1 MTRVADHDKIWD
13 RIICI
18 DLIASFRNVNNKPD
32 FLMTVRLI
40 PVLKYI
46 LLLSVAVFLL
56 YFAFKNVSLAVI
68 FHEMMQANVL
78 WLAVSTAL
86 SFIALISR
94 GYRWKLL
101 IEPLGYQPSLKN
113 TTYAVMVGYLANL
126 AFPRLGEVT
135 RCGSLSTAE
144 NIPFN
149 KLLGTVVVERIIDVI
164 SLLICIMLVA
174 IIEFDRLGNFFKKNF
189 ADPLASKFQKIT
201 SSTSGIIILAVI
213 IIVLGIFSFLFIR
226 YSKRKSGSKWTTM
239 INGFIKG
246 LVSIKHL
253 NKPWLF
259 VFHSVFIWMLYYLS
273 VYVCLFALPFT
284 SHLGLAAALFLLVA
298 GGIGMSAPVQG
309 GIGAYHLLVSQG
321 LLLYGVKLENGL
333 SFATLLHSLQLITV
347 IVTGSA
353 AMLLL
358 FIQRR
363 KQRPDLTAVKPG
375 L

>member
-1 MTRVADHDKIWD
+1 MNLS
-13 RIICI
+13 
-18 DLIASFRNVNNKPD
+18 LIS
-32 FLMTVRLI
+32 
-40 PVLKYI
+40 VLKYI
-46 LLLSVAVFLL
+46 LLLSVAVLL
-56 YFAFKNVSLAVI
+56 LFFAFRNVSIRIIVD
-68 FHEMMQANVL
+68 EMMKANVW
-78 WLAVSTAL
+78 WLLVSTTV

-94 GYRWKLL
+94 AYRWKLL

-149 KLLGTVVVERIIDVI
+149 KLLGTVVVERVIDVI
-164 SLLICIMLVA
+164 SLLMCILLVA
-174 IIEFDRLGNFFKKNF
+174 IIEFNRLGNFFKDNF
-189 ADPLASKFQKIT
+189 SDPLISKLTNFT
-201 SSTSGIIILAVI
+201 SSAIGIITLVMIVIALAVI
-213 IIVLGIFSFLFIR
+213 LSLLIR
-226 YSKRKSGSKWTTM
+226 YSKRKSGSKWTAL

-253 NKPWLF
+253 DKPWLF
-259 VFHSVFIWMLYYLS
+259 IFHSVFIWFLYYLS

-284 SHLGLAAALFLLVA
+284 SHLGPAAALFLLVA

-309 GIGAYHLLVSQG
+309 GIGAYHLMVSQG

-347 IVTGSA
+347 IVTGA
-353 AMLLL
+353 VAMLLL
-358 FIQRR
+358 FIQRKNQKAR
-363 KQRPDLTAVKPG
+363 LAPLNSTP
-375 L
+375 

>member
-1 MTRVADHDKIWD
+1 MNLR
-13 RIICI
+13 
-18 DLIASFRNVNNKPD
+18 LAS
-32 FLMTVRLI
+32 
-40 PVLKYI
+40 VLKYI
-46 LLLSVAVFLL
+46 LLLAVAVLLL
-56 YFAFKNVSLAVI
+56 YFAFKNVSVATI
-68 FHEMMQANVL
+68 FHEMLQANIF
-78 WLAVSTAL
+78 WLGVSTVF
-86 SFIALISR
+86 SFVALISR
-94 GYRWKLL
+94 AYRWKLL

-164 SLLICIMLVA
+164 SLLICILLVA
-174 IIEFDRLGNFFKKNF
+174 IIEFNRLGNFFKNNF
-189 ADPLASKFQKIT
+189 SDPLISKIT
-201 SSTSGIIILAVI
+201 KFTSSAII
-213 IIVLGIFSFLFIR
+213 IIVMIVVALAVVFFLLIR
-226 YSKRKSGSKWTTM
+226 YSKRKSPSKWTAI
-239 INGFIKG
+239 INGFVKG

-253 NKPWLF
+253 DKPWLF
-259 VFHSVFIWMLYYLS
+259 VFHSVFIWFLYYLS

-284 SHLGLAAALFLLVA
+284 SHLGPAAALFLLVA

-309 GIGAYHLLVSQG
+309 GIGAYHLMVSQG

-347 IVTGSA
+347 IVTGSV

-363 KQRPDLTAVKPG
+363 KQKANLSPLNST

>member
-1 MTRVADHDKIWD
+1 MNLR
-13 RIICI
+13 
-18 DLIASFRNVNNKPD
+18 LAS
-32 FLMTVRLI
+32 
-40 PVLKYI
+40 VLKYI
-46 LLLSVAVFLL
+46 LLLAVAVMLL
-56 YFAFKNVSLAVI
+56 YFAFKNVSVATI
-68 FHEMMQANVL
+68 FHEMLQANIF
-78 WLAVSTAL
+78 WLGVSTVF

-94 GYRWKLL
+94 AYRWKLL

-144 NIPFN
+144 NVPFN
-149 KLLGTVVVERIIDVI
+149 KLLGTVVVERVIDVI
-164 SLLICIMLVA
+164 SLLICILLVA
-174 IIEFDRLGNFFKKNF
+174 IIEFNRLGNFFKNNF
-189 ADPLASKFQKIT
+189 SDPLISKIT
-201 SSTSGIIILAVI
+201 KFTTSAIIIIILIVVALAV
-213 IIVLGIFSFLFIR
+213 VLFLLIR
-226 YSKRKSGSKWTTM
+226 YSKRKSRSKWTAL
-239 INGFIKG
+239 INGFVKG

-253 NKPWLF
+253 DKPWLF
-259 VFHSVFIWMLYYLS
+259 VFHSVFIWFLYYLS

-284 SHLGLAAALFLLVA
+284 SHLGPAAALFLLVA

-309 GIGAYHLLVSQG
+309 GIGAYHLMVSQG

-347 IVTGSA
+347 IVTGSV

-363 KQRPDLTAVKPG
+363 KQKANLTA
-375 L
+375 LNSTL

>member
-1 MTRVADHDKIWD
+1 MNLR
-13 RIICI
+13 
-18 DLIASFRNVNNKPD
+18 LAS
-32 FLMTVRLI
+32 
-40 PVLKYI
+40 VLKYI
-46 LLLSVAVFLL
+46 LLLAVAVMLL
-56 YFAFKNVSLAVI
+56 YFAFKNVSVATI
-68 FHEMMQANVL
+68 FHEMLQANIF
-78 WLAVSTAL
+78 WLGVSTVF

-94 GYRWKLL
+94 AYRWKLL

-144 NIPFN
+144 NVPFN
-149 KLLGTVVVERIIDVI
+149 KLLGTVVVERVIDVI
-164 SLLICIMLVA
+164 SLLICILLVA
-174 IIEFDRLGNFFKKNF
+174 IIEFNRLGNFFKNNF
-189 ADPLASKFQKIT
+189 SDPLISKIT
-201 SSTSGIIILAVI
+201 KFTTSAIIIIILIVVALAV
-213 IIVLGIFSFLFIR
+213 VLFLLIR
-226 YSKRKSGSKWTTM
+226 YSKRKSRSKWTAL
-239 INGFIKG
+239 INGFVKG

-253 NKPWLF
+253 DKPWLF
-259 VFHSVFIWMLYYLS
+259 VFHSVFIWFLYYLS

-284 SHLGLAAALFLLVA
+284 SHLGPAAALFLLVA

-309 GIGAYHLLVSQG
+309 GIGAYHLMVSQG

-347 IVTGSA
+347 IVTGSV

-363 KQRPDLTAVKPG
+363 KQKANLTP
-375 L
+375 LNSTL

>member
-1 MTRVADHDKIWD
+1 
-13 RIICI
+13 
-18 DLIASFRNVNNKPD
+18 
-32 FLMTVRLI
+32 
-40 PVLKYI
+40 
-46 LLLSVAVFLL
+46 
-56 YFAFKNVSLAVI
+56 
-68 FHEMMQANVL
+68 
-78 WLAVSTAL
+78 
-86 SFIALISR
+86 
-94 GYRWKLL
+94 
-101 IEPLGYQPSLKN
+101 
-113 TTYAVMVGYLANL
+113 
-126 AFPRLGEVT
+126 
-135 RCGSLSTAE
+135 
-144 NIPFN
+144 
-149 KLLGTVVVERIIDVI
+149 
-164 SLLICIMLVA
+164 
-174 IIEFDRLGNFFKKNF
+174 
-189 ADPLASKFQKIT
+189 
-201 SSTSGIIILAVI
+201 
-213 IIVLGIFSFLFIR
+213 
-226 YSKRKSGSKWTTM
+226 M

-358 FIQRR
+358 FIQRK

>member
-1 MTRVADHDKIWD
+1 MNLR
-13 RIICI
+13 
-18 DLIASFRNVNNKPD
+18 LAS
-32 FLMTVRLI
+32 
-40 PVLKYI
+40 VLKYI
-46 LLLSVAVFLL
+46 LLLAVAVMLL
-56 YFAFKNVSLAVI
+56 YFAFKNVSVATI
-68 FHEMMQANVL
+68 FHEMLQANIF
-78 WLAVSTAL
+78 WLGVSTVF

-94 GYRWKLL
+94 AYRWKLL

-144 NIPFN
+144 NVPFN
-149 KLLGTVVVERIIDVI
+149 KLLGTVVVERVIDVI
-164 SLLICIMLVA
+164 SLLICILLVA
-174 IIEFDRLGNFFKKNF
+174 IIEFNRLGNFFKNNF
-189 ADPLASKFQKIT
+189 SDPLISKIT
-201 SSTSGIIILAVI
+201 KFTTSAIIIIILIVVALAV
-213 IIVLGIFSFLFIR
+213 VLFLLIR
-226 YSKRKSGSKWTTM
+226 YSKRKSRSKWTAL
-239 INGFIKG
+239 INGFVKG

-253 NKPWLF
+253 DKPWLF
-259 VFHSVFIWMLYYLS
+259 VFHSVFIWFLYYLS

-284 SHLGLAAALFLLVA
+284 SHLGPAAALFLLVA

-309 GIGAYHLLVSQG
+309 GIGAYHLMVSQG

-347 IVTGSA
+347 IVTGSV

-363 KQRPDLTAVKPG
+363 KQKANLTPLNSTV
-375 L
+375 